1 VEVLMSISIES
12 NEQEGFEWSPEPEQV
27 NNANITQFIK
37 KHGLL
42 DHEELYSRSLQEP
55 NWFYDAIIS
64 EFDIHWSAPFTSL
77 FDNTKGDA
85 WTSWFLNAKTNIVE
99 NVIEKHIRQGD
110 GDKEAFV
117 IETEDGRS
125 ESLTYSALGRHVN
138 EFAAGLAALGITKG
152 DRIAIYLPLI
162 AQLPISFYACAKIG
176 AIVIPIFSGYGEDAV
191 AVRLQDP
198 KAKALITADGFN
210 RRGKPVDLLSVAERA
225 AAKSPS
231 VEHVI
236 VVNHLNSAP
245 VRSQPQKNY
254 EEIIKPGKSIDTV
267 LLHADEPLLIL
278 YTSGTTGK
286 PKGTVHSHMSFA
298 LKSAID
304 MYFCFDV
311 KKDDRLFWVTDFG
324 WMMGPWILLGSG
336 IHGITLVLYEGSPD
350 HPSASR
356 LLSLIDKHQVSIFGL
371 APTVIRSLMTHNN
384 EVFHNHDLSSLRIL
398 GSTGEAWNPE
408 AWQWYLTNIGKNN
421 CPIINYSGGTEVSG
435 GILGC
440 FPTKPL
446 KPCGFHGPIPGMNA
460 SIVNDQGEETD
471 GTIGELV
478 LKQSFVGM
486 TSSFW
491 DNDERY
497 IESYWSKYSGM
508 WAHGDLVQKD
518 SDGIWYILGRAD
530 DTLKIAGKRLGP
542 SEVETAL
549 SSHKNVVES
558 AAIGVPHS
566 IKGEA
571 AVVFTVLYQDVE
583 EDELQAHLSSKLGK
597 ALKPEKI
604 IAISS
609 LPKTQSGKIARRLL
623 KNKYLGL
630 PLGDTSTLQN
640 PESLEEV
647 ISIRNEGGF

>member
-1 VEVLMSISIES
+1 MSISI
-12 NEQEGFEWSPEPEQV
+12 NLREQKGFEWSPDPEQV
-27 NNANITQFIK
+27 ENANITKFIN
-37 KHGLL
+37 KHGLH
-42 DHEELYSRSLQEP
+42 DEEELYTRSLKEP
-55 NWFYDAIIS
+55 NWFYEAIMS
-64 EFDIHWSAPFTSL
+64 ELDIHWSAPYTSL
-77 FDNTKGDA
+77 FDNTNGDA
-85 WTSWFLNAKTNIVE
+85 WTKWFLNAKTNIVE
-99 NVIEKHIRQGD
+99 NAIEKHIHNGN
-110 GDKEAFV
+110 GDKDAFV
-117 IETEDGRS
+117 FETEEGRS
-125 ESLTYSALGRHVN
+125 ESLTYSALNQQVN
-138 EFAAGLAALGITKG
+138 EFAAGLIELGITKG
-152 DRIAIYLPLI
+152 DRVAIYLPLI
-162 AQLPISFYACAKIG
+162 TQVPVSFYACAKIG

-198 KAKALITADGFN
+198 KAKALITADGFY
-210 RRGKPVDLLSVAERA
+210 RRGKPVDLLSIAERA

-236 VVNHLNSAP
+236 VVNHLQSAP
-245 VRSQPQKNY
+245 MRTIPLKNY
-254 EEIIKPGKSIDTV
+254 EEVIKPGKSADTV
-267 LLHADEPLLIL
+267 LLGADEPLLIL

-298 LKSAID
+298 IKSAID

-311 KKDDRLFWVTDFG
+311 KKDDRLFWITDFG

-336 IHGITLVLYEGSPD
+336 IHGITLILYEGSPD
-350 HPSASR
+350 YPAADR
-356 LLSLIDKHQVSIFGL
+356 LFSLVDKHQVSIFGL
-371 APTVIRSLMTHNN
+371 APTVIRSLMTQSNELFTKHN
-384 EVFHNHDLSSLRIL
+384 LSSLRIL

-408 AWQWYLTNIGKNN
+408 AWRWYLTNIGKDR
-421 CPIINYSGGTEVSG
+421 CPIINYSGGTEISG
-435 GILGC
+435 GILGS

-460 SIVNDQGEETD
+460 SIVNDRGEETD

-486 TSSFW
+486 TCSFW
-491 DNDERY
+491 ENDERY

-518 SDGIWYILGRAD
+518 NDGIWYILGRAD
-530 DTLKIAGKRLGP
+530 DTLKIAGKRVGP

-571 AVVFTVLYQDVE
+571 AVVFTVLYQEVKE
-583 EDELQAHLSSKLGK
+583 EELQSHLISKLGK

-623 KNKYLGL
+623 KNKYLGQ

-647 ISIRNEGGF
+647 KSIGIEGGLLL